1 VVWSKALHLKFFS
14 ILARRLPT
22 NASGVSHLNK
32 HTLDEAAAMR
42 TWFYRLSLYF
52 GVVASLT
59 MFGCTRSDSVAV
71 GDRPD
76 VAFISN
82 NAHEFWSIAKKG
94 TEAAAK
100 ETGLKVAFLMPP
112 QGTSEEQRRFIED
125 LMNKGVRAIAISPND
140 SANQVDFFRTI
151 NSRLPVIAV
160 DNDIPDAA
168 ARRCYI
174 GTDNVAAGRAV
185 GKLIKEHV
193 PPGSKFMIFVGKL
206 DSQNAQERR
215 LGVVTE
221 LAGGA
226 DKAKDAVE
234 KMNRN
239 EYPVRFGDYEL
250 LGTMTD
256 DADQAVCRRKA
267 EDTLTKYSDVKCMVG
282 LWAYNPPAILEAAL
296 SQKKIDQLVII
307 GFDENE
313 ETLKAIREGHIV
325 GTVVQDPYNFGYE
338 SVKLMAGLVKGDAS
352 ALNRPDM
359 NEQKQIFVRHRIINK
374 DGTARRA
381 YQDEKVEAVDAF
393 HAKLKELKGQ

>member
-1 VVWSKALHLKFFS
+1 
-14 ILARRLPT
+14 
-22 NASGVSHLNK
+22 
-32 HTLDEAAAMR
+32 MR
-42 TWFYRLSLYF
+42 TWIFRF
-52 GVVASLT
+52 GMTVGMVAAIFT
-59 MFGCTRSDSVAV
+59 TGCSRSDSVTV

-82 NAHEFWSIAKKG
+82 NAHEFWSIARKG
-94 TEAAAK
+94 TEAAAR

-140 SANQVDFFRTI
+140 SANQVDFLRTI
-151 NSRLPVIAV
+151 NNRVPVIAV
-160 DNDIPDAA
+160 DNDIPNWE

-185 GKLIKEHV
+185 GKLIKQHV
-193 PPGSKFMIFVGKL
+193 PPGSQFMIFVGKL

-215 LGVVTE
+215 LGVVIE
-221 LAGGA
+221 LAGSA
-226 DKAKDAVE
+226 EKAKDGIE

-239 EYPVRFGDYEL
+239 EYPVQFGDYQL

-267 EDTLTKYSDVKCMVG
+267 EDTLSKYSDIKCMVG
-282 LWAYNPPAILEAAL
+282 LWAYNPPAILEAVQ
-296 SQKKIDQLVII
+296 SQKKTGQVVII

-313 ETLKAIREGHIV
+313 ETLKAIRDGQIV

-338 SVKLMAGLVKGDAS
+338 SVKLMAALIQGNS
-352 ALNRPDM
+352 QALNRPDM

-374 DGTARRA
+374 DGKAQPA
-381 YQDEKVEAVDAF
+381 YQDEKVEPVDAF
-393 HAKLKELKGQ
+393 HARLQELKSK

>member
-1 VVWSKALHLKFFS
+1 MRRWIRRLSVITGLVAS
-14 ILARRLPT
+14 ILF
-22 NASGVSHLNK
+22 SGCS
-32 HTLDEAAAMR
+32 
-42 TWFYRLSLYF
+42 S
-52 GVVASLT
+52 
-59 MFGCTRSDSVAV
+59 SDSVSV
-71 GDRPD
+71 GERPD

-100 ETGLKVAFLMPP
+100 ETKLKVAFLMPP

-151 NSRLPVIAV
+151 NNRIPVIAV
-160 DNDIPDAA
+160 DNDIPSPE

-185 GKLIKEHV
+185 GKLIKQHV

-226 DKAKDAVE
+226 ENAKESIE

-239 EYPVRFGDYEL
+239 EYPVKFGDYEL

-267 EDTLTKYSDVKCMVG
+267 EDTLTKYGDVKCLVG
-282 LWAYNPPAILEAAL
+282 LWAYNPPAILEAVL
-296 SQKKIDQLVII
+296 SQKKAGEVVII

-313 ETLKAIREGHIV
+313 ETLKGIREGHIV

-338 SVKLMAGLVKGDAS
+338 SVKLMAGLIQNEPS

-359 NEQKQIFVRHRIINK
+359 NAAKQIFIRHRIINK
-374 DGTARRA
+374 DGNALPA
-381 YQDEKVEAVDAF
+381 YQDEKVEAVDPF
-393 HAKLKELKGQ
+393 HSRLKELKGQ

>member
-1 VVWSKALHLKFFS
+1 MRCG
-14 ILARRLPT
+14 IRRLGFVT
-22 NASGVSHLNK
+22 GL
-32 HTLDEAAAMR
+32 
-42 TWFYRLSLYF
+42 
-52 GVVASLT
+52 VASIA
-59 MFGCTRSDSVAV
+59 FWGCSGADSVSV
-71 GDRPD
+71 SDRPD

-100 ETGLKVAFLMPP
+100 ETNLKVTFLMPP

-151 NSRLPVIAV
+151 NQRLPVIAV
-160 DNDIPDAA
+160 DNDLPSSE

-185 GKLIKEHV
+185 GKLIKQHV

-221 LAGGA
+221 LAGDP
-226 DKAKDAVE
+226 DKAKEAVE

-239 EYPVRFGDYEL
+239 EYPVQFGDYEL

-267 EDTLTKYSDVKCMVG
+267 EDTLTKYSDVKCLVG
-282 LWAYNPPAILEAAL
+282 LWAYNPPAILEAVV
-296 SQKKIDQLVII
+296 SQKKAGQVVII

-313 ETLKAIREGHIV
+313 ETLKGIRDGHIV

-338 SVKLMAGLVKGDAS
+338 SVKLMAALVRGDQS
-352 ALNRPDM
+352 VLNRPDM
-359 NEQKQIFVRHRIINK
+359 NAEKQIFIRHRIVNK
-374 DGTARRA
+374 DGQTLAA
-381 YQDEKVEAVDAF
+381 YQDEKVEAVEPF
-393 HAKLKELKGQ
+393 HTRLKELKGQ